1 MLYPEKCYFSYTL
14 YQEQEQLRSGVVKN
28 YKMTSS
34 GGKINNLIQFKGP
47 AYTYLKMTFDENIF
61 FSFNKNLT

>member
-1 MLYPEKCYFSYTL
+1 MLYPEKCYFYYTL
-14 YQEQEQLRSGVVKN
+14 YQEQEQLQSGVVKN

-47 AYTYLKMTFDENIF
+47 VYVFEND
-61 FSFNKNLT
+61 L